1 MLKSSE
7 IRYLTYTSES
17 LNRFLD
23 RPTYQTGINL
33 LQTDIIEDIEVLIA
47 EEILTGYFRI
57 RNFIKHQRNGFLK
70 QKNKQQA
77 EKAAYEKD
85 QESRKAI
92 EADTLYK
99 RVRQQQVARTQS
111 EKKLKEMSKDK
122 TLNLALKYA
131 KRMIKKTLMKKTGE
145 GKLQN
150 FVKRN
155 TTPTQ
160 MANSTFHGKIPIK
173 VYRSIIHPTSKLLI
187 SPTDQM
193 FEGTLTMSIDA
204 KHTKSENERAYQI
217 KSVRDQ
223 NLINSHQFV
232 RTYSSGPQKG
242 PVVVIPGHQVPRSL
256 KVKAAI
262 VIQKYW
268 RSFIAKRRCRHLRGM
283 KEDGVIQLSKRQMSS
298 LG

>member
-1 MLKSSE
+1 VTRLLDGHVLKPSE

-23 RPTYQTGINL
+23 RSTYQTGINL
-33 LQTDIIEDIEVLIA
+33 LQTEIIEDIEVLIA

-57 RNFIKHQRNGFLK
+57 RNFIKQQRNEFLK
-70 QKNKQQA
+70 QKNKLQA
-77 EKAAYEKD
+77 EKAAYERD
-85 QESRKAI
+85 QESRKKL

-99 RVRQQQVARTQS
+99 RIRQQEIARTQS
-111 EKKLKEMSKDK
+111 EKKLNEMKKDK

-131 KRMIKKTLMKKTGE
+131 KKMIKKTFMKKTGE
-145 GKLQN
+145 GKLQS

-193 FEGTLTMSIDA
+193 YEGTLTMSIDA

-223 NLINSHQFV
+223 SLIKSQQFV
-232 RTYSSGPQKG
+232 RTYSNGPQKG
-242 PVVVIPGHQVPRSL
+242 PAVVFLVH
-256 KVKAAI
+256 
-262 VIQKYW
+262 
-268 RSFIAKRRCRHLRGM
+268 
-283 KEDGVIQLSKRQMSS
+283 
-298 LG
+298 